1 MDQITEAPKIPIY
14 LKEDWLSHGEEEEE
28 GMRGIQKTMGRNGSK
43 RTGVREEDEVQR
55 RWKRRRGKE
64 TR

>member
-1 MDQITEAPKIPIY
+1 
-14 LKEDWLSHGEEEEE
+14 
-28 GMRGIQKTMGRNGSK
+28 MRDIQKTMGRIGSK

>member
-1 MDQITEAPKIPIY
+1 
-14 LKEDWLSHGEEEEE
+14 
-28 GMRGIQKTMGRNGSK
+28 MRGIQKTMGRNGSK